1 MALISFP
8 LHALFF
14 LCFFLFLFLGF
25 VVQGNVDEL
34 RALMELKSSL
44 DPESL
49 QLSSWTADGEPCGG
63 EFEGVGCN
71 AAGKV
76 ANISLQ
82 GKGLSGSISPAVAR
96 LRSLTGLYLH
106 FNNISGA
113 IPIEIANLTALSDLY
128 LNVNNLSGG
137 IPEEL
142 GAMVALQ
149 VLQLSNNK
157 LTGSIPPHL
166 GLLKSLNL
174 LALQSNSLNG
184 AIPATLGDLFEL
196 KWLDLSSNHLFGSV
210 PVKISQLL
218 QLTFLDVQNN
228 LLSGNV
234 PSELKRLGPSFKYG
248 NNTGLCGSGFTDLR
262 VCTSADLNASRP
274 EPFSAGLTPQDL
286 PQSVNISSDCSTTHC
301 SSSSNSS
308 NLAIIIAVTIAVF
321 GVVVCA
327 LMAFFW
333 LQNYRKQ
340 KLSSGL
346 LRGSNSLLSTDP
358 TKCSYQTASPLIS
371 LEYSSRWD
379 PMTDERSGIGSS
391 HEAPQIYRFNLEE
404 IECATQYFSE
414 VNLLSKKSSFAATYK
429 GILRDGTEIA
439 VKRISKTSCKSEEAE
454 FLKGLKALTLLRHEN
469 LVGLRGFCYSRARG
483 ECFLIYDFVANGS
496 LSEYLDVKGHE
507 IHKVL
512 DWSVRV
518 CIIKGIAKGLEY
530 LHSNKPIKPSL
541 LHQNMSST
549 KVLIDH
555 HFNPLLSGS
564 GLHKLLA
571 DDVIFSSLKTSA
583 AMGYLAPEYTVV
595 GRFSEKSDV
604 YAFGVIMFQILTGKT
619 RISHLRPEVE
629 SGKLEDLIDENLQG
643 NYSKPEAAKLAG
655 MALLCTSEVPNQR
668 PTMEAVLQ
676 ELDGS
681 RCKN

>member
-1 MALISFP
+1 
-8 LHALFF
+8 
-14 LCFFLFLFLGF
+14 
-25 VVQGNVDEL
+25 
-34 RALMELKSSL
+34 MELKSSL

-49 QLSSWTADGEPCGG
+49 RLSSWAADGEPCRG
-63 EFEGVGCN
+63 EFEGVVCD

-113 IPIEIANLTALSDLY
+113 IPREIANLTALSDLY

-142 GAMVALQ
+142 GIMVALQ

-157 LTGSIPPHL
+157 LTGSIPPQL

-184 AIPATLGDLFEL
+184 AIPATLGDLIEL
-196 KWLDLSSNHLFGSV
+196 TWLDLSSNHLFGSV
-210 PVKISQLL
+210 PVKISQLP

-234 PSELKRLGPSFKYG
+234 PSELKRLGSSFKYG

-262 VCTSADLNASRP
+262 VCTSADLSPSRP

-286 PQSVNISSDCSTTHC
+286 PQSVNISSDCNTTHC

-308 NLAIIIAVTIAVF
+308 NLAIIIATTIAVF

-333 LQNYRKQ
+333 LQNYQKQ

-346 LRGSNSLLSTDP
+346 LRGSNGVVSTDP
-358 TKCSYQTASPLIS
+358 TAKSSYQTASPLIS
-371 LEYSSRWD
+371 LEYSNRWD
-379 PMTDERSGIGSS
+379 PMTDERSSIGSS
-391 HEAPQIYRFNLEE
+391 QEAPQIYRFNLEE

-429 GILRDGTEIA
+429 GILRDGTEVA
-439 VKRISKTSCKSEEAE
+439 VKRINKTSCKSEEAE
-454 FLKGLKALTLLRHEN
+454 FLMGLKALTLLRHEN

-496 LSEYLDVKGHE
+496 LSEYLDVKCDE

-518 CIIKGIAKGLEY
+518 CIIKGIAKGMEY
-530 LHSNKPIKPSL
+530 LHSDKPSKPSL

-549 KVLIDH
+549 KVLIDR
-555 HFNPLLSGS
+555 HFKPLLSS
-564 GLHKLLA
+564 SALHKLLA

-583 AMGYLAPEYTVV
+583 AMGYLAPEYTMV

-604 YAFGVIMFQILTGKT
+604 YAFGVIVFQLLTGKT
-619 RISHLRPEVE
+619 RISHLRPEME

-668 PTMEAVLQ
+668 PTMEAILQ

-681 RCKN
+681 RSRN